1 MLRSICLLLSFIS
14 FLRHIALIWK
24 NLSPMKNIPMEIQ
37 VMKFCLIIH
46 LPFWTTQLS
55 IEWMKMDMEWA
66 ESGLPSHPCII
77 QESWECIQ
85 EEIMVQ
91 QTDRTFSDNKRA
103 GDGFSALHAFC
114 TDTRVT
120 CVQYTPCPIHML
132 IHTANNYIL
141 FTIFKKIN
149 LIVNGN

>member
-14 FLRHIALIWK
+14 LLRHIAPIWQ
-24 NLSPMKNIPMEIQ
+24 NLSHMKNIPMEIQ

-55 IEWMKMDMEWA
+55 MEWMKMDMEWA
-66 ESGLPSHPCII
+66 ESGLLSHQCII

-91 QTDRTFSDNKRA
+91 QADRTSSDNGRA
-103 GDGFSALHAFC
+103 GDCFSALHAFC
-114 TDTRVT
+114 TETRVT
-120 CVQYTPCPIHML
+120 CVQYIACPIHTL
-132 IHTANNYIL
+132 IQQT
-141 FTIFKKIN
+141 TISL
-149 LIVNGN
+149 LISKRSISL